1 MTALPMP
8 SLRRLSGVL
17 LPLFSLR
24 SNADYGVG
32 DFGAAEGLF
41 AWLSAA
47 GQRLW
52 MLLPLLPTAAGDP
65 SPYATSSAF
74 GLNPLFIHL
83 DWLPEYRDAGGPRL
97 LSARMA
103 QALLEARAAPR
114 IRYELV
120 FEVKRAALAAA
131 FTLGEAHSGE
141 RREAF
146 ERFRES
152 QRGWLEGHALF
163 TALAEEEKHK
173 PWWSWPEELAQR
185 EPEALAAARAR
196 LATPIRFHAWL
207 QWVAHEQWARVRAAA
222 RARGI
227 LLCGDEPFI
236 VGNDSVD
243 AWAYPTLLRRDAR
256 LGVPPDAFSAT
267 GQDWGLPWF
276 DFPAMERQGWKWL
289 RSRAEQSAT
298 YYDLRRVDHAVGYF
312 RQWIRDQTTPT
323 GRFVP
328 PDEAAQ
334 AALGELLFGILGSGA
349 GLVAEDLGVIPPWV
363 RQTLERHSIPGYRV
377 LRWERDGM
385 VFRDPGAFPAVSL
398 ATTGTHDTETLR
410 QWWETS
416 NEAERLA
423 VTQAYP
429 PFLTLRPPPAT
440 FTPEVHTAFLET
452 LQTSNSALCVVPWQD
467 VLGLSERINLPGT
480 VQDENWSYRI
490 SCPVEE
496 LLAHPDTEEAAA
508 RLLRFT
514 EKGGRLEP

>member
-1 MTALPMP
+1 MP

-152 QRGWLEGHALF
+152 QRGWLEEHALF
-163 TALAEEEKHK
+163 TALAEEE
-173 PWWSWPEELAQR
+173 
-185 EPEALAAARAR
+185 
-196 LATPIRFHAWL
+196 
-207 QWVAHEQWARVRAAA
+207 
-222 RARGI
+222 
-227 LLCGDEPFI
+227 
-236 VGNDSVD
+236 
-243 AWAYPTLLRRDAR
+243 
-256 LGVPPDAFSAT
+256 
-267 GQDWGLPWF
+267 
-276 DFPAMERQGWKWL
+276 
-289 RSRAEQSAT
+289 
-298 YYDLRRVDHAVGYF
+298 
-312 RQWIRDQTTPT
+312 
-323 GRFVP
+323 
-328 PDEAAQ
+328 
-334 AALGELLFGILGSGA
+334 
-349 GLVAEDLGVIPPWV
+349 
-363 RQTLERHSIPGYRV
+363 
-377 LRWERDGM
+377 
-385 VFRDPGAFPAVSL
+385 
-398 ATTGTHDTETLR
+398 
-410 QWWETS
+410 
-416 NEAERLA
+416 
-423 VTQAYP
+423 
-429 PFLTLRPPPAT
+429 
-440 FTPEVHTAFLET
+440 
-452 LQTSNSALCVVPWQD
+452 
-467 VLGLSERINLPGT
+467 
-480 VQDENWSYRI
+480 
-490 SCPVEE
+490 
-496 LLAHPDTEEAAA
+496 
-508 RLLRFT
+508 
-514 EKGGRLEP
+514 